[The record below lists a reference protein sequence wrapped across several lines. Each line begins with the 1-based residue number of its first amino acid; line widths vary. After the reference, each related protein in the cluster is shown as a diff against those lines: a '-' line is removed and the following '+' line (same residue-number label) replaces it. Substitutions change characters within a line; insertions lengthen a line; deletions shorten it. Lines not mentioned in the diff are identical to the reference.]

1 MLHFYAHGKLLITGE
16 YAVLDG
22 ALALALPTKMGQ
34 HLYIKASD
42 QNGIYWESQ
51 DANGTIWFKTTL
63 TYTEIS
69 EAKIAKPED
78 PKQRLLQLL
87 RAAQKL
93 NPQFLAEQSGLKI
106 TTKLEFDRNWGL
118 GSSSTL
124 VYMLAKWAQ
133 INPYSL
139 LETTF
144 GGSGYDLACAGAET
158 AILYQKNLGDPTV
171 YQTTFK
177 PPFSK
182 QLFFVYLNKKQ
193 NSREAITNYRNQ
205 PKAGQELL
213 KTKISGIS
221 ETLLNCEDLTSF
233 YMLIEAHEQLI
244 AKALNTAPIKQTL
257 FKDYSGSIKSLGGWG
272 GDFILATGGV
282 DEQEYFR
289 KKGYTTLIPFDEMV
303 IN

>member
-22 ALALALPTKMGQ
+22 ALALAVPTKKGQ
-34 HLYIKASD
+34 HLYIESSD

-51 DANGTIWFKTTL
+51 DADGKIWFETTL
-63 TYTEIS
+63 TYPEIS

-78 PKQRLLQLL
+78 PKQRLLQLF

-144 GGSGYDLACAGAET
+144 GGSGYDLACAGAEA
-158 AILYQKNLGDPTV
+158 AILYQKNLGEPTV

-193 NSREAITNYRNQ
+193 NSRDAISNYRNQ

-221 ETLLNCEDLTSF
+221 ETVLKCEDLTSF
-233 YMLIEAHEQLI
+233 CMLIEAHEQLI